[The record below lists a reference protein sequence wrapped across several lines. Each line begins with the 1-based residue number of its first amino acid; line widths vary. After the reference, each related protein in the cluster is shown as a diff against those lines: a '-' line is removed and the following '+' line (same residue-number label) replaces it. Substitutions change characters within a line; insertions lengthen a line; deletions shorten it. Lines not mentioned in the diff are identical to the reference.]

1 VAAGDQGT
9 LGSWASL
16 HKVGGYPRLW
26 LRPPASDMEAGMVA
40 DIDADAAGAAD
51 AACRYVTV

>member
-1 VAAGDQGT
+1 
-9 LGSWASL
+9 
-16 HKVGGYPRLW
+16 
-26 LRPPASDMEAGMVA
+26 MEAGMVA